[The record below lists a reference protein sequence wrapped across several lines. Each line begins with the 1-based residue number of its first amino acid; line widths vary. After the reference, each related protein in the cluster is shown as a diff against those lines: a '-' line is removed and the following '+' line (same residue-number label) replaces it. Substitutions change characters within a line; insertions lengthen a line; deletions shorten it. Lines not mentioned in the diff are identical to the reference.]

1 MPEVAFHFNAPD
13 KLAYACRF
21 ARKALRSDARVVI
34 VGPPEVL
41 QPLDGMLWNMAPQ
54 DFVAHA
60 LQGCDAEL
68 WSASPVVLAQG
79 TQGAPH
85 QDVLL
90 NLGAQV
96 PEGFEHFARVVEVVS
111 AHGEAD
117 RGMAR
122 QRWRQYQAQG
132 HAIVRYDLVLKD
144 S

>member
-21 ARKALRSDARVVI
+21 ARKALRSDARLVI

-41 QPLDGMLWNMAPQ
+41 QPLDAMLWNMAPH

-90 NLGAQV
+90 NLGAEA
-96 PEGFEHFARVVEVVS
+96 PAGFESFERLIEIVS
-111 AHGEAD
+111 TDEAD
-117 RGMAR
+117 RAAAR
-122 QRWRQYQAQG
+122 ARWKHYAARGYPIEKHEVEA
-132 HAIVRYDLVLKD
+132 
-144 S
+144 

>member
-1 MPEVAFHFNAPD
+1 MPEIAFHFNAPD

-34 VGPPEVL
+34 VGPAPAL
-41 QPLDGMLWNMAPQ
+41 QVLDGMLWNLAPQ

-68 WSASPVVLAQG
+68 WNASPVVLAQS

-90 NLGAQV
+90 NLGTEV
-96 PEGFEHFARVVEVVS
+96 PAGFERFGRVVEVVS
-111 AHGEAD
+111 AQDEAD
-117 RGMAR
+117 RNQAR
-122 QRWRQYQAQG
+122 GRWRQYQSQG
-132 HAIVRYDLVLKD
+132 YDIVRHDLVLKGG
-144 S
+144 